1 MLSMGGAS
9 RMELDPREAAQ
20 IEAEKTF
27 EQFILWTKRVVY
39 ATIYSAY
46 S

>member
-20 IEAEKTF
+20 KEAEKTF
-27 EQFILWTKRVVY
+27 EEFILWTKRVVY
-39 ATIYSAY
+39 ATI
-46 S
+46 